1 MLKTICYKSE
11 ANPLLKLMD
20 FEKLFNQTQLKNNS
34 HNITGVLV
42 KRGAVFF
49 QILEGN
55 PVIIDT
61 VYEAIKNDHR
71 HSKIVELLNKPIM
84 QLNFKSFD
92 IGYSVIK
99 DTETLYSLQSFI
111 KTLQDNNTENS
122 DFFFEIIE
130 ELLKDN

>member
-11 ANPLLKLMD
+11 ANSRLELMD
-20 FEKLFNQTQLKNNS
+20 FEALFNQTQLKNDS

-42 KRGAVFF
+42 KKGDLFF

-55 PVIIDT
+55 PIILDT
-61 VYEAIKNDHR
+61 VYEDIKKDHR
-71 HSKIVELLNKPIM
+71 HSKLTELLNKPIK

-111 KTLQDNNTENS
+111 KTLQDNNVENS
-122 DFFFEIIE
+122 DFFFKIIE
-130 ELLKDN
+130 SLLEDN